1 MEPVIRGLS
10 LKIDENPGLKAITAL
25 VAYKVSENQEDKGTE
40 ANFRKAEA
48 AVAEYVTD
56 HFKKPEDFLVRIPKA
71 CKGTK
76 ALQDVAEAI
85 YRYYYRSKGLTFEM
99 VRNRIGRDKDMALMA
114 ITDLIAYK
122 IYQSPEDKGP
132 EVNSITAETF
142 VAQYISE
149 NFTSLEDFD
158 RRLQELGHDVSA
170 LRSFADNIYEHY
182 CKR

>member
-1 MEPVIRGLS
+1 MEPEIKGFGLR
-10 LKIDENPGLKAITAL
+10 IDENPGLKAVTAM
-25 VAYKVSENQEDKGTE
+25 VAYKVSKNQEDGGTE
-40 ANFRKAEA
+40 ANLRKAEA
-48 AVAEYVTD
+48 AVTEYVTD
-56 HFKKPEDFLVRIPKA
+56 HFKNPEDFLVRISNTSGDT
-71 CKGTK
+71 KG
-76 ALQDVAEAI
+76 LQDIAEAV

-99 VRNRIGRDKDMALMA
+99 VRDRIGRDKDMALRT

-122 IYQSPEDKGP
+122 IYRSPEDKGP

-142 VAQYISE
+142 VAQYVSE

-158 RRLQELGHDVSA
+158 RKLRELGHNVSA